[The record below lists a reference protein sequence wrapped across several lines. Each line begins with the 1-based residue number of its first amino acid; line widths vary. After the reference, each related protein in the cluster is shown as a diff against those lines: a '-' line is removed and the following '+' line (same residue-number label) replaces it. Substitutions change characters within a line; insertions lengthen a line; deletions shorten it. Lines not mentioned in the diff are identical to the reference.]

1 MIAVDTNI
9 VVRLLTRD
17 DEEQF
22 KQATALFASQPIFIP
37 ETVILETEWVL
48 RFAYRFQPHAICDA
62 FAKLL
67 GLVNVKTSRPVVV
80 AQAIDL
86 SRQGLDFAD
95 ALHLASSKECAK
107 LATFDT
113 DFIKRAKGLTV
124 CAVEQVASAL

>member
-1 MIAVDTNI
+1 MIAVDTNV

-17 DEEQF
+17 DEQQF
-22 KQATALFASQPIFIP
+22 QKAAALFARQSIFIP

-48 RFAYRFQPHAICDA
+48 RFAYRFESAAICDA
-62 FAKLL
+62 FTKLL
-67 GLVNVKTSRPVVV
+67 GLANVKTDRPAVL

-95 ALHLASSKECAK
+95 ALHLAASQECSR

-113 DFIKRAKGLTV
+113 AFIKGAKGLTN
-124 CAVEQVASAL
+124 CAVGKV